1 MNIGGGSFQ
10 TSSIGKSLFT
20 IQTSFLDSLLP
31 LFVDLIS
38 DPCNL
43 TAMTSSPVDVSRLAL
58 TPPSA
63 NYRLLAPLCVK
74 PSAQGQGVGSALLQY
89 VSNIVDKDNE
99 TDPNDPVPI
108 YLDASKAGQPVY
120 LKAGYEYFPPGPE
133 GKGTGREF
141 PGMIRW
147 GKVPVEKRRV

>member
-1 MNIGGGSFQ
+1 M
-10 TSSIGKSLFT
+10 
-20 IQTSFLDSLLP
+20 
-31 LFVDLIS
+31 
-38 DPCNL
+38 
-43 TAMTSSPVDVSRLAL
+43 
-58 TPPSA
+58 
-63 NYRLLAPLCVK
+63 
-74 PSAQGQGVGSALLQY
+74 
-89 VSNIVDKDNE
+89 DKDNE
-99 TDPNDPVPI
+99 TNPNNPVPI